1 MTKNQG
7 PSVSVGQSGS
17 KTVLANVLR
26 ACIVQVS
33 TRIAL
38 LSFRRRRIPLE
49 STKAT
54 KPKASLFI
62 IGIFN
67 LASTLDRQ
75 YRHTRCIACAEDIG
89 LQLADGS
96 SASRHARVLLL
107 PTWHCTAPF
116 SGGRCSGCLPCLP
129 FPHPH
134 CSVPQCHSAP
144 AQCSVL
150 SAQCSPKHNGS
161 SCPHLLPPLSP
172 INNPAK
178 AAAPASHL
186 RRLTPKLLP
195 PFLDQHSR
203 VRQPTVSFNFG
214 SQHQRVHHRPRIHTV
229 ATLPRSQGPKD
240 RPTHDSQLDRP
251 AISSACRHRYL
262 PPTGLVAF
270 TTVPHNFSNRTL
282 TDKQRNDALL

>member
-1 MTKNQG
+1 MGHRPVVT
-7 PSVSVGQSGS
+7 P
-17 KTVLANVLR
+17 AF
-26 ACIVQVS
+26 C
-33 TRIAL
+33 
-38 LSFRRRRIPLE
+38 
-49 STKAT
+49 
-54 KPKASLFI
+54 
-62 IGIFN
+62 
-67 LASTLDRQ
+67 
-75 YRHTRCIACAEDIG
+75 C
-89 LQLADGS
+89 
-96 SASRHARVLLL
+96 SR
-107 PTWHCTAPF
+107 PGTAPHHF
-116 SGGRCSGCLPCLP
+116 QVVVAAAACPSPILTA
-129 FPHPH
+129 
-134 CSVPQCHSAP
+134 QCHSATVLP
-144 AQCSVL
+144 LSAQCSVL
-150 SAQCSPKHNGS
+150 SAHPSTTARAARICCLLFPPSTTRPK
-161 SCPHLLPPLSP
+161 L
-172 INNPAK
+172 
-178 AAAPASHL
+178 AAPASHL

>member
-38 LSFRRRRIPLE
+38 LPFRRRRIPLE

-107 PTWHCTAPF
+107 PTWYCTAPF
-116 SGGRCSGCLPCLP
+116 SGGRCSGCLPCLA
-129 FPHPH
+129 FP
-134 CSVPQCHSAP
+134 VLTAQCHSATVLP
-144 AQCSVL
+144 LSAQCSVL
-150 SAQCSPKHNGS
+150 TQAQR
-161 SCPHLLPPLSP
+161 LEL
-172 INNPAK
+172 
-178 AAAPASHL
+178 PASAASSFPHQQPGQSCSS
-186 RRLTPKLLP
+186 RLT
-195 PFLDQHSR
+195 F
-203 VRQPTVSFNFG
+203 
-214 SQHQRVHHRPRIHTV
+214 
-229 ATLPRSQGPKD
+229 A
-240 RPTHDSQLDRP
+240 
-251 AISSACRHRYL
+251 
-262 PPTGLVAF
+262 
-270 TTVPHNFSNRTL
+270 
-282 TDKQRNDALL
+282 

>member
-38 LSFRRRRIPLE
+38 LPFRRRRIPLE

-89 LQLADGS
+89 QSSRSRLVAPDLVLHRTIFRWSLQ
-96 SASRHARVLLL
+96 RL
-107 PTWHCTAPF
+107 PA
-116 SGGRCSGCLPCLP
+116 LPGLP
-129 FPHPH
+129 RPH

-150 SAQCSPKHNGS
+150 SAHPSTTARAARICCLLFPPSTTRPK
-161 SCPHLLPPLSP
+161 LQLPPH
-172 INNPAK
+172 IC
-178 AAAPASHL
+178 
-186 RRLTPKLLP
+186 
-195 PFLDQHSR
+195 
-203 VRQPTVSFNFG
+203 VG
-214 SQHQRVHHRPRIHTV
+214 
-229 ATLPRSQGPKD
+229 
-240 RPTHDSQLDRP
+240 
-251 AISSACRHRYL
+251 
-262 PPTGLVAF
+262 
-270 TTVPHNFSNRTL
+270 
-282 TDKQRNDALL
+282 

>member
-1 MTKNQG
+1 MQKTSGCSLQMG
-7 PSVSVGQSGS
+7 HRPVVTLASCCSRPGTAPHHFQVVVAAAACPAWPSPSS
-17 KTVLANVLR
+17 
-26 ACIVQVS
+26 
-33 TRIAL
+33 L
-38 LSFRRRRIPLE
+38 LS
-49 STKAT
+49 AT
-54 KPKASLFI
+54 
-62 IGIFN
+62 
-67 LASTLDRQ
+67 
-75 YRHTRCIACAEDIG
+75 
-89 LQLADGS
+89 
-96 SASRHARVLLL
+96 
-107 PTWHCTAPF
+107 
-116 SGGRCSGCLPCLP
+116 
-129 FPHPH
+129 
-134 CSVPQCHSAP
+134 VPQCSR
-144 AQCSVL
+144 SVL

-195 PFLDQHSR
+195 PFLDRHSR

-229 ATLPRSQGPKD
+229 ATLPRSQGAKD

-270 TTVPHNFSNRTL
+270 TTVSHNFSNRTL